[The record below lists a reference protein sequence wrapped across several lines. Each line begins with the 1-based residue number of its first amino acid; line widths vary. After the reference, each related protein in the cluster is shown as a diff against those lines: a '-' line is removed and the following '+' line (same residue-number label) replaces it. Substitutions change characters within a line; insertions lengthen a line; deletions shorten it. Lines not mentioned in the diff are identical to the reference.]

1 MNNLNQ
7 ERIEQIEKIANKWF
21 EEKEFNIYN
30 HYDTRPAFI
39 EGYQSALT
47 NPTIFQS
54 AGLMSVDEMVDFY
67 KWATFN
73 KWELWCHTNWVNK
86 NHTGVLTTTEL
97 LTIFRNQNK

>member
-1 MNNLNQ
+1 MNNLSQ
-7 ERIEQIEKIANKWF
+7 ECKDILNLTARRYAND
-21 EEKEFNIYN
+21 EEEYLEGLIRALERPEIY
-30 HYDTRPAFI
+30 
-39 EGYQSALT
+39 
-47 NPTIFQS
+47 QS

-97 LTIFRNQNK
+97 LNIFRNQNQEKC